1 MREHFN
7 VVTGLYSEGAN
18 AHSACPGFFSAC
30 AHAPRGNLIELN
42 TSIDQVIAQ
51 KIGQGT
57 TFPSMEL
64 AIEDSSNIFGTCA
77 ADFLCTYMDTISWR
91 TPTQPLPM
99 ELNPR
104 VVFERMFG
112 GDGTRAEARRAR
124 LEQSDEHPRRRR
136 GRTCTACRRSS
147 GGRDRARLDEY
158 LANVREVERRIVQA
172 EDQRSERRLEAPP
185 TPSGIPES
193 FEEHVNLMFELQA
206 LAFQG
211 DLTRVTSFMMG
222 RELSGLSYPQIG
234 IADGH
239 HPVSHNNYDPKQME
253 KKAKIDTYNVSL
265 FAKFL
270 QRLKDTPDGDS
281 NLLENSLFV
290 YGSGM
295 SDGNVHNHLNLPVLL
310 AGNAGGQLKGGR
322 HIQAGQL
329 AAERA
334 IPAIPKF
341 DKMVPFANL
350 MVSVQQL
357 YGVETESYGKDDVR
371 EQRQRVAGVAMT
383 LRSHWPSPRRSRQGL
398 RAFAQQHRPTPPRRR
413 STGRRTTT
421 TSAPSKRLLG
431 EGADPNLANRFGF
444 TPLHEAAIVG
454 NAADARGACSTPAAT
469 RTRRSAKARPC

>member
-1 MREHFN
+1 MFIGKKHLSRRTVLKGVGATVALPLLDAMTPALGQAPQRTLRFGTIYIPHGAIMDVWMPKQVGANFELPVILKPLENLRAHFN

-30 AHAPRGNLIELN
+30 AHAPRGNLVELN
-42 TSIDQVIAQ
+42 TSVDQVIAQ
-51 KIGQGT
+51 KIGRET

-77 ADFLCTYMDTISWR
+77 ADFLCTYMDTIAWR

-112 GDGTRAEARRAR
+112 GDGTTPAARRAR
-124 LEQSDEHPRRRR
+124 LEQSTSILDAVAADVH
-136 GRTCTACRRSS
+136 GLAAKI
-147 GGRDRARLDEY
+147 GAQDRARLDEY

-185 TPSGIPES
+185 TPSGVPDS

-239 HPVSHNNYDPKQME
+239 HPISHNNYDPKQME
-253 KKAKIDTYNVSL
+253 KKAKVDTYNVSL
-265 FAKFL
+265 FARFL
-270 QRLKDTPDGDS
+270 ERLKNTPDGDS

-310 AGNAGGQLKGGR
+310 AGNAGGRLQGGR
-322 HIQAGQL
+322 HIQVGKL

-341 DKMVPFANL
+341 DELVPFANL
-350 MVSVQQL
+350 MVSVLQL
-357 YGVETESYGKDDVR
+357 YGIDTESYGT
-371 EQRQRVAGVAMT
+371 GVCA
-383 LRSHWPSPRRSRQGL
+383 SNGSVS
-398 RAFAQQHRPTPPRRR
+398 
-413 STGRRTTT
+413 
-421 TSAPSKRLLG
+421 
-431 EGADPNLANRFGF
+431 LA
-444 TPLHEAAIVG
+444 
-454 NAADARGACSTPAAT
+454 
-469 RTRRSAKARPC
+469 

>member
-1 MREHFN
+1 MFITKKHLSRRTVLRGIGASVALPLLDAMVPARTALAATAAAPTLRFGTIYVPHGVIMDVWMPKTTGTDFELPVILKPLENLRPHWN
-7 VVTGLYSEGAN
+7 VISGLYSEGAN
-18 AHSACPGFFSAC
+18 AHSACPGFFSAS
-30 AHAPRGNLIELN
+30 AHAPRGNVIKLN

-51 KIGQGT
+51 KIGHGT

-99 ELNPR
+99 EINPR

-112 GDGTRAEARRAR
+112 GDGTSAAARRAR
-124 LEQSDEHPRRRR
+124 LEQSTSVLDAVVADVH
-136 GRTCTACRRSS
+136 SL
-147 GGRDRARLDEY
+147 GGKLNARDKARLDEY
-158 LANVREVERRIVQA
+158 LSNVREVERRIVQG
-172 EDQRSERRLEAPP
+172 EQQREQRNLEAPE
-185 TPSGIPES
+185 TPAGVPES
-193 FEEHVNLMFELQA
+193 FEDHVNLMFELQA

-239 HPVSHNNYDPKQME
+239 HPISHNNYDIKQME
-253 KKAKIDTYNVSL
+253 KKAKVDTYNVSL

-270 QRLKDTPDGDS
+270 QRLKDTPDGES

-295 SDGNVHNHLNLPVLL
+295 SDGNVHNHLNLPVLV

-322 HIQAGQL
+322 HIQVGQL
-329 AAERA
+329 AAQRS

-341 DKMVPFANL
+341 DKMMPIANL

-357 YGVETESYGKDDVR
+357 FGVDSESYGVDQCASNGSV
-371 EQRQRVAGVAMT
+371 
-383 LRSHWPSPRRSRQGL
+383 S
-398 RAFAQQHRPTPPRRR
+398 
-413 STGRRTTT
+413 
-421 TSAPSKRLLG
+421 
-431 EGADPNLANRFGF
+431 LA
-444 TPLHEAAIVG
+444 
-454 NAADARGACSTPAAT
+454 
-469 RTRRSAKARPC
+469 

>member
-1 MREHFN
+1 MFITKKHLSRRTVLRGVGASLALPLLDAMVPAHTALAQTAAKPTLRFGTIYVPHGVIMDVWMPKQTGTSFELPVILKPLENLRPHFN
-7 VVTGLYSEGAN
+7 VITGLYSEGAN

-30 AHAPRGNLIELN
+30 AHAPRGNLIELD

-51 KIGQGT
+51 KIGQST

-77 ADFLCTYMDTISWR
+77 ADFLCTYMDTIAWR

-112 GDGTRAEARRAR
+112 GDGTTPEARRAR
-124 LEQSDEHPRRRR
+124 LEQTTSILDAVAADVH
-136 GRTCTACRRSS
+136 GLAAKL
-147 GGRDRARLDEY
+147 GAHDRARLDEY

-172 EDQRSERRLEAPP
+172 EDQRAERNLEAPP
-185 TPSGIPES
+185 TPSGVPES
-193 FEEHVNLMFELQA
+193 FEEHVMLMFELQA

-239 HPVSHNNYDPKQME
+239 HPISHNNYDPKQME
-253 KKAKIDTYNVSL
+253 KKAKVDTYNVSL
-265 FAKFL
+265 FAQFL
-270 QRLKDTPDGDS
+270 ERLKNTPDGDS

-322 HIQAGQL
+322 HIQVGQL
-329 AAERA
+329 AKERA
-334 IPAIPKF
+334 IAAIPKF
-341 DKMVPFANL
+341 DKMVPLANL
-350 MVSVQQL
+350 MVSVLEL
-357 YGVETESYGKDDVR
+357 YGIEAESYGK
-371 EQRQRVAGVAMT
+371 EMCASNGRVSLV
-383 LRSHWPSPRRSRQGL
+383 
-398 RAFAQQHRPTPPRRR
+398 
-413 STGRRTTT
+413 
-421 TSAPSKRLLG
+421 
-431 EGADPNLANRFGF
+431 
-444 TPLHEAAIVG
+444 
-454 NAADARGACSTPAAT
+454 
-469 RTRRSAKARPC
+469 

>member
-1 MREHFN
+1 MFISKKHLSRRTVLRGLGATVALPLLDAMVPARTALAQTAAAPTLRFGTIYVPHGVIMDVWMPKKVGTDFELPVILKPLENLRAHFN
-7 VVTGLYSEGAN
+7 VISGLYSEGAN
-18 AHSACPGFFSAC
+18 AHSACPGFFSAS
-30 AHAPRGNLIELN
+30 AHAPRGNLIQLN

-99 ELNPR
+99 EINPR

-112 GDGTRAEARRAR
+112 GDGASVEARRTR
-124 LEQSDEHPRRRR
+124 LEQSTSILDAVVADVQ
-136 GRTCTACRRSS
+136 GLSKSLSA
-147 GGRDRARLDEY
+147 RDRARLDEY

-172 EDQRSERRLEAPP
+172 ENQRSERALEAPP
-185 TPSGIPES
+185 TPSGVPES

-239 HPVSHNNYDPKQME
+239 HPISHNNYDIKQME
-253 KKAKIDTYNVSL
+253 KKAKVDTYNVSL

-295 SDGNVHNHLNLPVLL
+295 SDGNVHNHLNLPVLV
-310 AGNAGGQLKGGR
+310 AGNAGGQLTGGR
-322 HIQAGQL
+322 HIQVGQL

-334 IPAIPKF
+334 IPSIPKF
-341 DKMVPFANL
+341 DKMMPIANL

-357 YGVETESYGKDDVR
+357 YGIEAESYGVDMCASNGS
-371 EQRQRVAGVAMT
+371 VALT
-383 LRSHWPSPRRSRQGL
+383 
-398 RAFAQQHRPTPPRRR
+398 
-413 STGRRTTT
+413 
-421 TSAPSKRLLG
+421 
-431 EGADPNLANRFGF
+431 
-444 TPLHEAAIVG
+444 
-454 NAADARGACSTPAAT
+454 
-469 RTRRSAKARPC
+469 

>member
-1 MREHFN
+1 MFISKKQLSRRTILRGVGASLALPLLDAMTPAFAQAPARTLRFGTIYIPHGAIMDVWMPKKTGADFELPIILRPLGGLREHFN

-30 AHAPRGNLIELN
+30 AHAPRGNLVELD

-112 GDGTRAEARRAR
+112 GDGTSAEARRAR
-124 LEQSDEHPRRRR
+124 LEQTTSILDAIVEDVH
-136 GRTCTACRRSS
+136 GLA
-147 GGRDRARLDEY
+147 GKLGARDRARLDEY
-158 LANVREVERRIVQA
+158 LSNVREVERRIVQA

-185 TPSGIPES
+185 TPSGVPES

-234 IADGH
+234 ISDGH
-239 HPVSHNNYDPKQME
+239 HPISHNNYDAKQME
-253 KKAKIDTYNVSL
+253 KKAKVDTYNVSL

-295 SDGNVHNHLNLPVLL
+295 SDGNVHNHLNLPILL
-310 AGNAGGQLKGGR
+310 AGNAGGRLKGGR

-341 DKMVPFANL
+341 DKMVPLANL
-350 MVSVQQL
+350 MVSVLEL
-357 YGVETESYGKDDVR
+357 YGIEAESYGKAMCASNG
-371 EQRQRVAGVAMT
+371 RV
-383 LRSHWPSPRRSRQGL
+383 S
-398 RAFAQQHRPTPPRRR
+398 
-413 STGRRTTT
+413 
-421 TSAPSKRLLG
+421 
-431 EGADPNLANRFGF
+431 LA
-444 TPLHEAAIVG
+444 
-454 NAADARGACSTPAAT
+454 
-469 RTRRSAKARPC
+469 

>member
-1 MREHFN
+1 MFISKKHLSRRTVLRGLGATVALPLLDAMIPARTALAQTAAAPTLRFGTIYVPHGVIMDVWMPKKVGTGFELPVILKPLENLRAHFN
-7 VVTGLYSEGAN
+7 VVSGLYSEGAN
-18 AHSACPGFFSAC
+18 AHSACPGFFSAS
-30 AHAPRGNLIELN
+30 AHAPRGNLIQLN

-104 VVFERMFG
+104 IVFERMFG
-112 GDGTRAEARRAR
+112 GDGASAEARRTR
-124 LEQSDEHPRRRR
+124 LEQSTSILDAVVADVQGLSKNLTAHD
-136 GRTCTACRRSS
+136 RT
-147 GGRDRARLDEY
+147 RLDEY

-172 EDQRSERRLEAPP
+172 ENQRSERALEAPP
-185 TPSGIPES
+185 TPSGVPES
-193 FEEHVNLMFELQA
+193 FEEHVSLMFELQA

-239 HPVSHNNYDPKQME
+239 HPISHNNYDIKQME
-253 KKAKIDTYNVSL
+253 KKAKVDTYNVSL
-265 FAKFL
+265 FANFL

-295 SDGNVHNHLNLPVLL
+295 SDGNVHNHLNLPVLV

-322 HIQAGQL
+322 HIQVGQL
-329 AAERA
+329 AAQRA

-341 DKMVPFANL
+341 DKMMPIANL

-357 YGVETESYGKDDVR
+357 FGIETESYGVDMCASNGS
-371 EQRQRVAGVAMT
+371 VA
-383 LRSHWPSPRRSRQGL
+383 
-398 RAFAQQHRPTPPRRR
+398 
-413 STGRRTTT
+413 
-421 TSAPSKRLLG
+421 
-431 EGADPNLANRFGF
+431 LA
-444 TPLHEAAIVG
+444 
-454 NAADARGACSTPAAT
+454 
-469 RTRRSAKARPC
+469 

>member
-1 MREHFN
+1 MFISKKQLSRRTVLKGVGASLALPLLDAMTPALAQAPKPTLRFGTIYIPHGAIMDVWMPKKTGTDFELPVILRPLAGLRDHFN

-30 AHAPRGNLIELN
+30 AHAPRGNLIELD

-51 KIGQGT
+51 KIGQDT

-112 GDGTRAEARRAR
+112 GDGTSAEARRAR
-124 LEQSDEHPRRRR
+124 LEQTTSVLDAVAEDVH
-136 GRTCTACRRSS
+136 GLAGKL

-234 IADGH
+234 ISDGH
-239 HPVSHNNYDPKQME
+239 HPISHNNYDAKQME
-253 KKAKIDTYNVSL
+253 KKAKVDTYNVSL

-270 QRLKDTPDGDS
+270 QRLKDTPDGDG
-281 NLLENSLFV
+281 NLLESSLFV

-295 SDGNVHNHLNLPVLL
+295 SDGNVHNHLNLPILL
-310 AGNAGGQLKGGR
+310 AGNAGRQLKGGR

-329 AAERA
+329 AAERT

-341 DKMVPFANL
+341 DKMQPLANL
-350 MVSVQQL
+350 MVSVLEL
-357 YGVETESYGKDDVR
+357 YGIEAESYGKAMCASNG
-371 EQRQRVAGVAMT
+371 RV
-383 LRSHWPSPRRSRQGL
+383 S
-398 RAFAQQHRPTPPRRR
+398 
-413 STGRRTTT
+413 
-421 TSAPSKRLLG
+421 
-431 EGADPNLANRFGF
+431 LA
-444 TPLHEAAIVG
+444 
-454 NAADARGACSTPAAT
+454 
-469 RTRRSAKARPC
+469 

>member
-1 MREHFN
+1 LKGVGASVALPLLDAMTPAFAQAQKPTLRFGTIYIPHGAIMDVWMPKTTGLGFELPVILKPLAGLRPHFN

-30 AHAPRGNLIELN
+30 AHAPRGNLIELD

-57 TFPSMEL
+57 TFPSMEF
-64 AIEDSSNIFGTCA
+64 AIEDSSSIFGTCA

-112 GDGTRAEARRAR
+112 GDATSAEARRAR
-124 LEQSDEHPRRRR
+124 LEQTTSVLDAVASDVH
-136 GRTCTACRRSS
+136 GLA
-147 GGRDRARLDEY
+147 GKLAGRDRARLDEY
-158 LANVREVERRIVQA
+158 LANVREIERRIVQA

-239 HPVSHNNYDPKQME
+239 HPISHNNYDSKQME
-253 KKAKIDTYNVSL
+253 KKAKVDTYNISL

-270 QRLKDTPDGDS
+270 ERLRDTPDGDS

-295 SDGNVHNHLNLPVLL
+295 SDGNVHNHLNLPILL

-322 HIQAGQL
+322 HIQVGHL

-341 DKMVPFANL
+341 DKMMPLANL
-350 MVSVQQL
+350 MLSVLEL
-357 YGVETESYGKDDVR
+357 YGVEAESYGK
-371 EQRQRVAGVAMT
+371 EMCASNGRVSLT
-383 LRSHWPSPRRSRQGL
+383 
-398 RAFAQQHRPTPPRRR
+398 
-413 STGRRTTT
+413 
-421 TSAPSKRLLG
+421 
-431 EGADPNLANRFGF
+431 
-444 TPLHEAAIVG
+444 
-454 NAADARGACSTPAAT
+454 
-469 RTRRSAKARPC
+469 

>member
-1 MREHFN
+1 MFISKKHLSRRTVLKGVGASLALPLLDAMTPALAQAPARTLRFGTIYLPHGVIMDVWMPKKTGTDFELPVILKPLEGLRAHFN
-7 VVTGLYSEGAN
+7 VVSGLYSEGAN

-30 AHAPRGNLIELN
+30 AHAPRGNLVELD
-42 TSIDQVIAQ
+42 TSIDQVIAR

-112 GDGTRAEARRAR
+112 GDGTSAEARRAR
-124 LEQSDEHPRRRR
+124 LEQTTSILDAIAEDVH
-136 GRTCTACRRSS
+136 GLSAKLA
-147 GGRDRARLDEY
+147 GRDRARLDEY
-158 LANVREVERRIVQA
+158 LSNVREVERRIVQA

-185 TPSGIPES
+185 TPSGVPES
-193 FEEHVNLMFELQA
+193 FEEHVNIMFELQA

-239 HPVSHNNYDPKQME
+239 HPISHNNYDMKQME
-253 KKAKIDTYNVSL
+253 KKAKVDTYNLSL
-265 FAKFL
+265 FANFL
-270 QRLKDTPDGDS
+270 KRLKDTPDGDS

-295 SDGNVHNHLNLPVLL
+295 SDGNVHNHLNLPILL
-310 AGNAGGQLKGGR
+310 AGNAGGRLKGGR

-341 DKMVPFANL
+341 DKMQPLANL
-350 MVSVQQL
+350 MVSVLEL
-357 YGVETESYGKDDVR
+357 YGVEAESYGKDMCASNG
-371 EQRQRVAGVAMT
+371 RV
-383 LRSHWPSPRRSRQGL
+383 S
-398 RAFAQQHRPTPPRRR
+398 
-413 STGRRTTT
+413 
-421 TSAPSKRLLG
+421 
-431 EGADPNLANRFGF
+431 LA
-444 TPLHEAAIVG
+444 
-454 NAADARGACSTPAAT
+454 
-469 RTRRSAKARPC
+469 

>member
-1 MREHFN
+1 MFITKKHLSRRTVLRGLGASVALPLLDAMVPARTALAQTAAAPTLRFGTIYVPHGVIMDVWMPKQVGTDFELPVILKPLENLRPHFN
-7 VVTGLYSEGAN
+7 VISGLYSEGAN

-30 AHAPRGNLIELN
+30 AHAPRGNLIQLN

-77 ADFLCTYMDTISWR
+77 GDFLCTYMDTISWR

-99 ELNPR
+99 EINPR

-112 GDGTRAEARRAR
+112 GDGTSAEARRAR
-124 LEQSDEHPRRRR
+124 LDQSTSILDAVAADVKGLSHTLSPR
-136 GRTCTACRRSS
+136 
-147 GGRDRARLDEY
+147 DQQRLDEY
-158 LANVREVERRIVQA
+158 LANVREIERRIVQA
-172 EDQRSERRLEAPP
+172 EAQRSERSLEAPP
-185 TPSGIPES
+185 TPSGVPES

-234 IADGH
+234 ISDGH
-239 HPVSHNNYDPKQME
+239 HPISHNNYDQKQMA
-253 KKAKIDTYNVSL
+253 KKAKVDTYNVSL

-295 SDGNVHNHLNLPVLL
+295 SDGNVHNHLNLPVLV
-310 AGNAGGQLKGGR
+310 AGNAGGQITGGR
-322 HIQAGQL
+322 HIQVGQL
-329 AAERA
+329 AKERA
-334 IPAIPKF
+334 VPVIPKF
-341 DKMVPFANL
+341 DKMMPMANL
-350 MVSVQQL
+350 MVSIQQL
-357 YGVETESYGKDDVR
+357 YGIETESYGV
-371 EQRQRVAGVAMT
+371 EMCASNGSVT
-383 LRSHWPSPRRSRQGL
+383 L
-398 RAFAQQHRPTPPRRR
+398 A
-413 STGRRTTT
+413 
-421 TSAPSKRLLG
+421 
-431 EGADPNLANRFGF
+431 
-444 TPLHEAAIVG
+444 
-454 NAADARGACSTPAAT
+454 
-469 RTRRSAKARPC
+469 

>member
-1 MREHFN
+1 MFSSKKHLSRRTLLKGVGASVALPLLDAMVPAHTALAQTAARPTLRFGTIYVPHGVIMDVWMPRRVGTSFDLPVILKPLEGLREHCN
-7 VVTGLYSEGAN
+7 VITGLYSEGAN
-18 AHSACPGFFSAC
+18 AHSACPGFFSAS
-30 AHAPRGNLIELN
+30 AHAPRGNLVELN
-42 TSIDQVIAQ
+42 TSVDQVIAQ
-51 KIGQGT
+51 RIGQGT

-77 ADFLCTYMDTISWR
+77 GDFLCTYMDTISWR

-112 GDGTRAEARRAR
+112 GDGATPAERRAR
-124 LEQSDEHPRRRR
+124 LEQSTSILDAVAEDVH
-136 GRTCTACRRSS
+136 GLS
-147 GGRDRARLDEY
+147 GKLGARDRARLDEY

-172 EDQRSERRLEAPP
+172 EDQRSERALEAPP

-239 HPVSHNNYDPKQME
+239 HPISHNNYDAKQME
-253 KKAKIDTYNVSL
+253 KKAKVDTYNVSL

-281 NLLENSLFV
+281 NLLESSLFV

-295 SDGNVHNHLNLPVLL
+295 SDGNVHNHLNLPILL
-310 AGNAGGQLKGGR
+310 AGNAGGQLRGGR
-322 HIQAGQL
+322 HIQVGQL
-329 AAERA
+329 AQERA
-334 IPAIPKF
+334 IPSIPKF
-341 DKMVPFANL
+341 DKLVPIANL
-350 MVSVQQL
+350 MVSILQL
-357 YGVETESYGKDDVR
+357 YGIETESYG
-371 EQRQRVAGVAMT
+371 
-383 LRSHWPSPRRSRQGL
+383 
-398 RAFAQQHRPTPPRRR
+398 
-413 STGRRTTT
+413 
-421 TSAPSKRLLG
+421 LG
-431 EGADPNLANRFGF
+431 PCASNGSVSLA
-444 TPLHEAAIVG
+444 
-454 NAADARGACSTPAAT
+454 
-469 RTRRSAKARPC
+469 

>member
-1 MREHFN
+1 MFISKKHLSRRTVLRGLGASVALPLLDAMVPAHTALAATAAAPTLRFGTIYVPHGVIMDVWMPKKTGTDFELPVILKPLENLRPHWN
-7 VVTGLYSEGAN
+7 VISGLYSEGAN
-18 AHSACPGFFSAC
+18 AHSACPGFFSAS
-30 AHAPRGNLIELN
+30 AHAPRGNLIKLN

-51 KIGQGT
+51 KIGRGT
-57 TFPSMEL
+57 TFPSMEF

-99 ELNPR
+99 EINPR

-112 GDGTRAEARRAR
+112 GDGTSAAARRTR
-124 LEQSDEHPRRRR
+124 LEQSTSVLD
-136 GRTCTACRRSS
+136 AVMADVSS
-147 GGRDRARLDEY
+147 LGGKLNARDKARLDEY
-158 LANVREVERRIVQA
+158 LANVREVERRIVQG
-172 EDQRSERRLEAPP
+172 EQQREQRNLEAPE
-185 TPSGIPES
+185 TPSGVPES
-193 FEEHVNLMFELQA
+193 FEDHVNLMFELQA

-239 HPVSHNNYDPKQME
+239 HPISHNNYDIKQME
-253 KKAKIDTYNVSL
+253 KKAKVDTYNVSL

-270 QRLKDTPDGDS
+270 ERLKNTPDGDS

-295 SDGNVHNHLNLPVLL
+295 SDGNVHNHLNLPVLV
-310 AGNAGGQLKGGR
+310 AGNAGGQIKGGR
-322 HIQAGQL
+322 HIQVGQI

-341 DKMVPFANL
+341 DKMMPIANL

-357 YGVETESYGKDDVR
+357 YGIESESYGID
-371 EQRQRVAGVAMT
+371 QCASNGNVALT
-383 LRSHWPSPRRSRQGL
+383 
-398 RAFAQQHRPTPPRRR
+398 
-413 STGRRTTT
+413 
-421 TSAPSKRLLG
+421 
-431 EGADPNLANRFGF
+431 
-444 TPLHEAAIVG
+444 
-454 NAADARGACSTPAAT
+454 
-469 RTRRSAKARPC
+469 

>member
-1 MREHFN
+1 LKGVGATVALPLLDAMTPAFAQAPSPTLRFGTIYIPHGVIMDVWMPKTTGSGFELPTILKPLAGLRENFN

-30 AHAPRGNLIELN
+30 AHAPRGNLIELD
-42 TSIDQVIAQ
+42 TSIDQVIAK

-112 GDGTRAEARRAR
+112 GDGTSAEARRAR
-124 LEQSDEHPRRRR
+124 LEQTTSILDAIAEDVHGLAGKLP
-136 GRTCTACRRSS
+136 A
-147 GGRDRARLDEY
+147 RDRVRLDEY

-193 FEEHVNLMFELQA
+193 FEEHVDLMFELQA

-239 HPVSHNNYDPKQME
+239 HPISHNNYDIKQME
-253 KKAKIDTYNVSL
+253 KKAKVDTYNVSL

-281 NLLENSLFV
+281 NLLESSLFV

-295 SDGNVHNHLNLPVLL
+295 SDGNVHNHLNLPILL

-322 HIQAGQL
+322 HIQVGQL
-329 AAERA
+329 AAERTN
-334 IPAIPKF
+334 PAIPKF
-341 DKMVPFANL
+341 DKMMPLANL
-350 MVSVQQL
+350 MVSVLEL
-357 YGVETESYGKDDVR
+357 YGVEAESYGKAMCASNG
-371 EQRQRVAGVAMT
+371 RVSLV
-383 LRSHWPSPRRSRQGL
+383 
-398 RAFAQQHRPTPPRRR
+398 
-413 STGRRTTT
+413 
-421 TSAPSKRLLG
+421 
-431 EGADPNLANRFGF
+431 
-444 TPLHEAAIVG
+444 
-454 NAADARGACSTPAAT
+454 
-469 RTRRSAKARPC
+469 

>member
-1 MREHFN
+1 MFISKKHLSRRTVLRGLGATVALPLLDAMIPARTALAQTAAAPTLRFGTIYVPHGVIMDVWMPKKVGTGFELPVILKPLENLRAHFN
-7 VVTGLYSEGAN
+7 VVSGLYSEGAN
-18 AHSACPGFFSAC
+18 AHSACPGFFSAS
-30 AHAPRGNLIELN
+30 AHAPRGNLIQLN

-104 VVFERMFG
+104 IVFERMFG
-112 GDGTRAEARRAR
+112 GDGASAEARRTR
-124 LEQSDEHPRRRR
+124 LEQSTSILDAVVADVQGLSKNLTAHD
-136 GRTCTACRRSS
+136 RT
-147 GGRDRARLDEY
+147 RLDEY

-172 EDQRSERRLEAPP
+172 ENQRSERALEAPP
-185 TPSGIPES
+185 TPSGVPES
-193 FEEHVNLMFELQA
+193 FEEHVSLMFELQA

-239 HPVSHNNYDPKQME
+239 HPISHNNYDIKQME
-253 KKAKIDTYNVSL
+253 KKAKVDTYNVSL
-265 FAKFL
+265 FARFL

-322 HIQAGQL
+322 HIQVGKL

-341 DKMVPFANL
+341 DKMLPFANL
-350 MVSVQQL
+350 MVSVLQL
-357 YGVETESYGKDDVR
+357 YGIEAESYGT
-371 EQRQRVAGVAMT
+371 GVC
-383 LRSHWPSPRRSRQGL
+383 
-398 RAFAQQHRPTPPRRR
+398 
-413 STGRRTTT
+413 
-421 TSAPSKRLLG
+421 TSN
-431 EGADPNLANRFGF
+431 GAVSLA
-444 TPLHEAAIVG
+444 
-454 NAADARGACSTPAAT
+454 
-469 RTRRSAKARPC
+469 

>member
-1 MREHFN
+1 MFITKKHLSRRTVLRGIGSSVALPLLDAMIPAHTALAQTAAVPTQRFGIVYVPHGVIMDVWMPKRTGKDFELPLILKPLEDLRAHIN
-7 VVTGLYSEGAN
+7 VVSGLYSEGAN
-18 AHSACPGFFSAC
+18 SHSVCPGVYSAS
-30 AHAPRGNLIELN
+30 AHAPRGNLIQLN

-51 KIGQGT
+51 KIGRGT

-77 ADFLCTYMDTISWR
+77 GDFLCTYMDTISWR

-112 GDGTRAEARRAR
+112 GDGKSAEARRVR
-124 LEQSDEHPRRRR
+124 LDQSTSILDAVSADVTGLRKHL
-136 GRTCTACRRSS
+136 SS
-147 GGRDRARLDEY
+147 RDQERLDEY
-158 LANVREVERRIVQA
+158 LANVREIERRIVQA
-172 EDQRSERRLEAPP
+172 EAQRAEHSLEAPP
-185 TPSGIPES
+185 TPSGVPES
-193 FEEHVNLMFELQA
+193 FEEHVDLMFELQA

-239 HPVSHNNYDPKQME
+239 HPISHNNYDQKQMA
-253 KKAKIDTYNVSL
+253 KKAKVDTYNMSL

-270 QRLKDTPDGDS
+270 KRLKDTPDGDS

-310 AGNAGGQLKGGR
+310 AGNAGGMLSGGR
-322 HIQAGQL
+322 HIQAGKL

-334 IPAIPKF
+334 NPVIPKF
-341 DKMVPFANL
+341 DEMTPVANL

-357 YGVETESYGKDDVR
+357 FGVESESYGVEVCASNGTVS
-371 EQRQRVAGVAMT
+371 
-383 LRSHWPSPRRSRQGL
+383 
-398 RAFAQQHRPTPPRRR
+398 
-413 STGRRTTT
+413 
-421 TSAPSKRLLG
+421 
-431 EGADPNLANRFGF
+431 LA
-444 TPLHEAAIVG
+444 
-454 NAADARGACSTPAAT
+454 
-469 RTRRSAKARPC
+469 

>member
-1 MREHFN
+1 MFISKKHLSRRTVLRGLGATVALPLLDAMVPARTALAQTAAAPTLRFGTIYVPHGVIMDVWMPKKVGTDFELPVILKPLENLRAHFN
-7 VVTGLYSEGAN
+7 VISGLYSEGAN
-18 AHSACPGFFSAC
+18 AHSACPGFFSAS
-30 AHAPRGNLIELN
+30 AHAPRGNLIQLN

-112 GDGTRAEARRAR
+112 GDGASAEARRTR
-124 LEQSDEHPRRRR
+124 LEQSTSILDAVVADVQ
-136 GRTCTACRRSS
+136 GLSKNLTA
-147 GGRDRARLDEY
+147 RDRARLDEY

-172 EDQRSERRLEAPP
+172 ENQRSERALEAPP
-185 TPSGIPES
+185 TPSGVPES
-193 FEEHVNLMFELQA
+193 FEEHVSLMFELQA

-239 HPVSHNNYDPKQME
+239 HPISHNNYDIKQME
-253 KKAKIDTYNVSL
+253 KKAKVDTYNVSL

-295 SDGNVHNHLNLPVLL
+295 SDGNVHNHLNLPVLV
-310 AGNAGGQLKGGR
+310 AGNAGGQLPGGR
-322 HIQAGQL
+322 HIQVGQL
-329 AAERA
+329 AAQRT

-341 DKMVPFANL
+341 DKMMPIANL

-357 YGVETESYGKDDVR
+357 FGIETESYGVDMCASNGS
-371 EQRQRVAGVAMT
+371 VA
-383 LRSHWPSPRRSRQGL
+383 
-398 RAFAQQHRPTPPRRR
+398 
-413 STGRRTTT
+413 
-421 TSAPSKRLLG
+421 
-431 EGADPNLANRFGF
+431 LA
-444 TPLHEAAIVG
+444 
-454 NAADARGACSTPAAT
+454 
-469 RTRRSAKARPC
+469 

>member
-1 MREHFN
+1 
-7 VVTGLYSEGAN
+7 VISGLYSEGAN

-30 AHAPRGNLIELN
+30 AHAPRGNLIQLN

-77 ADFLCTYMDTISWR
+77 GDFLCTYMDTISWR

-112 GDGTRAEARRAR
+112 GDGTSAEARRTR
-124 LEQSDEHPRRRR
+124 LDQSTSILD
-136 GRTCTACRRSS
+136 AVVADVS
-147 GGRDRARLDEY
+147 GLSKSLDSRDRARLDEY
-158 LANVREVERRIVQA
+158 LANVREVERRIVQG
-172 EDQRSERRLEAPP
+172 ETQRSQRNLEAPE

-193 FEEHVNLMFELQA
+193 YDEHVKLMFELQA

-234 IADGH
+234 ISDGH
-239 HPVSHNNYDPKQME
+239 HPISHNNYDIKQMG
-253 KKAKIDTYNVSL
+253 KKAKVDAYNLSL
-265 FAKFL
+265 FAGFL

-295 SDGNVHNHLNLPVLL
+295 SDGNVHNHLNLPVLI
-310 AGNAGGQLKGGR
+310 AGNAGGQLTGGR
-322 HIQAGQL
+322 HIQVGAL
-329 AAERA
+329 AEKRA
-334 IPAIPKF
+334 VPVVPKF
-341 DKMVPFANL
+341 DKMMPMANL
-350 MVSVQQL
+350 MVSIQQL
-357 YGVETESYGKDDVR
+357 YGIDTESYG
-371 EQRQRVAGVAMT
+371 VAQCASNGSV
-383 LRSHWPSPRRSRQGL
+383 GL
-398 RAFAQQHRPTPPRRR
+398 A
-413 STGRRTTT
+413 
-421 TSAPSKRLLG
+421 
-431 EGADPNLANRFGF
+431 
-444 TPLHEAAIVG
+444 
-454 NAADARGACSTPAAT
+454 
-469 RTRRSAKARPC
+469 

>member
-1 MREHFN
+1 MFISKKHLSRRTVLKGVGASVALPLFDALTPALAQKAPKPTLRFGTIYIPHGVIMDVWMPKTTGTNFELPVILKPLAGLREHFN

-42 TSIDQVIAQ
+42 TSIDQVVAQ
-51 KIGQGT
+51 KIGQET

-112 GDGTRAEARRAR
+112 GDGTSAEARRAR
-124 LEQSDEHPRRRR
+124 LEQSTSVLDAVAEDVH
-136 GRTCTACRRSS
+136 GLAAKL
-147 GGRDRARLDEY
+147 GGRDRSRLDEY
-158 LANVREVERRIVQA
+158 FANVREVERRILQA

-185 TPSGIPES
+185 TPSGVPES

-239 HPVSHNNYDPKQME
+239 NPVSHNNYDAKQIE
-253 KKAKIDTYNVSL
+253 KKAKIDTYNLSL
-265 FAKFL
+265 FARFL

-310 AGNAGGQLKGGR
+310 AGNAGGQLAGGR
-322 HIQAGQL
+322 HIQVGQL
-329 AAERA
+329 AAERTIA
-334 IPAIPKF
+334 AIPKF

-350 MVSVQQL
+350 MVSVLQL
-357 YGVETESYGKDDVR
+357 YGIETESYGT
-371 EQRQRVAGVAMT
+371 GVCASNGSVS
-383 LRSHWPSPRRSRQGL
+383 L
-398 RAFAQQHRPTPPRRR
+398 
-413 STGRRTTT
+413 
-421 TSAPSKRLLG
+421 
-431 EGADPNLANRFGF
+431 
-444 TPLHEAAIVG
+444 V
-454 NAADARGACSTPAAT
+454 
-469 RTRRSAKARPC
+469 